1 MAIRP
6 VFVSTT
12 NFDDEI
18 LIKMNVDFEWFP
30 GFSVSQKQKSI
41 VSMHEQIKK
50 KKPDYRV
57 LEISSKS
64 SNDLGVQL
72 SAFNL
77 MIHTKNEKS
86 FSVESAFQGSKVFAE
101 GGPFTDLL
109 LKNSREAK
117 KDGRLKSSGQLVS
130 FKYLNRTFPL
140 EPKTFF
146 YNWLYINAL
155 SMNEDLA
162 KKILNYNAFTDI
174 EFNPQ
179 KSINCQ
185 AEAAALYVSLNNRGL
200 LKSSLDSIDNFKK
213 NIYREIPDP
222 PKKIEKYKQLNFFDL

>member
-6 VFVSTT
+6 VFVSTSKVK
-12 NFDDEI
+12 DEL
-18 LIKMNVDFEWFP
+18 LIKRNINFEWFP

-41 VSMHEQIKK
+41 ASMHEQIMEKN
-50 KKPDYRV
+50 PDYNV

-64 SNDLGVQL
+64 SNELGIQL

-86 FSVESAFQGSKVFAE
+86 FSVESAFQASKVFSG
-101 GGPFTDLL
+101 GGPFIDLL

-117 KDGRLKSSGQLVS
+117 KDSRLKSSGQLVS

-155 SMNEDLA
+155 SMNENLSQ
-162 KKILNYNAFTDI
+162 KILKYNAFTDI

-185 AEAAALYVSLNNRGL
+185 AEAAALYVSLSNREL
-200 LKSSLDSIDNFKK
+200 LESSLNSIENFKE
-213 NIYREIPDP
+213 NVYFGNQE
-222 PKKIEKYKQLNFFDL
+222 KKEKYKQLDCFNL

>member
-6 VFVSTT
+6 VFLSTSKVK
-12 NFDDEI
+12 DEL
-18 LIKMNVDFEWFP
+18 LIKRNINFEWFP

-41 VSMHEQIKK
+41 ASMHEQIMEKN
-50 KKPDYRV
+50 PDYNV

-64 SNDLGVQL
+64 SNELGIQL

-86 FSVESAFQGSKVFAE
+86 FSVESAFQASKVFSG
-101 GGPFTDLL
+101 GGPFIDLL

-117 KDGRLKSSGQLVS
+117 KDSRLKSSGQLVS
-130 FKYLNRTFPL
+130 FKYLNRNFPL

-155 SMNEDLA
+155 SMNENLSQ
-162 KKILNYNAFTDI
+162 KILKYNAFTDI

-185 AEAAALYVSLNNRGL
+185 AEAAALYVSLSNREL
-200 LKSSLDSIDNFKK
+200 LESSLNSIENFKENVYFENLEK
-213 NIYREIPDP
+213 E
-222 PKKIEKYKQLNFFDL
+222 EKYKQLDCFNL